1 MDNSIWNR
9 ALASFRFHILS
20 PLIKKLFFRRLKLLN
35 SFDTLHYIIEHR
47 CSVSRYGDG
56 EFDMV
61 WEGARGFQQYDKRLG
76 KRLVEVLQSELPGHI
91 VCIPYVLKDT
101 SFLRG
106 YAHYFWKEYFEE
118 HYRELGEI
126 LNFKKR
132 YYDSMMTRFYMDYED
147 KTISSELISLLKEI
161 WQGRDVLMVEGCYT
175 VSGIGNDLYVGA
187 HKMRRIIC
195 PAENAFIRYDE
206 IMAAI
211 RRQVNS
217 GDLIL
222 LSLGM
227 TATVMAYDL
236 AKLGYQAIDLG
247 HLDVEYEWFQM
258 KAEKKTPLNNRYV
271 NEVEG
276 GDVVRRCDDP
286 IYLSQIVEEIL

>member
-1 MDNSIWNR
+1 
-9 ALASFRFHILS
+9 
-20 PLIKKLFFRRLKLLN
+20 
-35 SFDTLHYIIEHR
+35 
-47 CSVSRYGDG
+47 
-56 EFDMV
+56 
-61 WEGARGFQQYDKRLG
+61 
-76 KRLVEVLQSELPGHI
+76 
-91 VCIPYVLKDT
+91 
-101 SFLRG
+101 
-106 YAHYFWKEYFEE
+106 
-118 HYRELGEI
+118 
-126 LNFKKR
+126 
-132 YYDSMMTRFYMDYED
+132 
-147 KTISSELISLLKEI
+147 
-161 WQGRDVLMVEGCYT
+161 
-175 VSGIGNDLYVGA
+175 
-187 HKMRRIIC
+187 
-195 PAENAFIRYDE
+195 
-206 IMAAI
+206 MAAI